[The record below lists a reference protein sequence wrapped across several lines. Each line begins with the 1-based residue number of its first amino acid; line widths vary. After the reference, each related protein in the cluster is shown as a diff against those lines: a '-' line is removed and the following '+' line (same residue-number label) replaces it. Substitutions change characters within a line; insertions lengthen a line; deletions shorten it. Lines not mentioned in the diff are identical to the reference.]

1 MDVRELLEQSYQ
13 IPKIEYEHDIYNVFK
28 ATFSRV
34 FTNITD
40 DVFLLYEINV
50 GDILNNELTFVDL
63 FSLGKLIYT
72 KNEPKPFLIQDSIK
86 VLEYRDVSGGFVS
99 MWLDKDI
106 KERCTILYKPKESNF
121 FGSIANEG
129 KKKNEL
135 DKKYKW

>member
-13 IPKIEYEHDIYNVFK
+13 IPKIEYEHDINNIFK

-40 DVFLLYEINV
+40 DVFLLYQINV

-72 KNEPKPFLIQDSIK
+72 INKPKPFLIQDSIK
-86 VLEYRDVSGGFVS
+86 VLEYKDVNGGFVS
-99 MWLDKDI
+99 MWL
-106 KERCTILYKPKESNF
+106 E
-121 FGSIANEG
+121 
-129 KKKNEL
+129 
-135 DKKYKW
+135 